1 MQKNKTTHIVAGIL
15 ILFFVAIFLVLTGR
29 FLYIQATGEVNGIS
43 LDDWAAKKRTSSYS
57 LHANRGKILDDNGMT
72 LAYDMP
78 TFEMYA
84 IVDESYSKDS
94 EDPIHVDDPGK
105 TASALAPILDVDESY
120 IKERIEKGIDNDQFQ
135 VEFGKVGKDLD
146 QKTKEEI
153 EELDLPGI
161 QFDKQYMRKYPNAM
175 FASHIIGYA
184 KRDDGNITGV
194 TGIENEMNDYL
205 GGENGHISY
214 RHDRYGTKLL
224 DPKEVV
230 TEPKDGDDVYLTIDQ
245 KIQTLL
251 EDTLSQVDEEYNP
264 ERMTAVVV
272 NPKTGEVVAMGS
284 RPSYNPNS
292 PTDVENWYNDVVSTP
307 FDPGSTMKIFTWA
320 SAIDAGVYN
329 GSEEFKSGKY
339 KAEDYIETI
348 HDHNAGE
355 GWGSISYDE
364 GFARS
369 SNVAAARLVWDK
381 LGTDDYLDYLK
392 AFDFDEVTGIDLP
405 DEVPGGILYNRGIEQ
420 ITTSFGQGTTMTP
433 IQQIKAATA
442 IANDGKMMKPY
453 VISSI
458 KDSDS
463 DKVLK
468 EKEPE
473 VVGEPIKKETASK
486 MRDLMETVVNGE
498 NGTGKGFKLDEYT
511 VAGKTGTSQIPG
523 DSGTFL
529 TGKENHIF
537 SFLGM
542 APKDDP
548 ELLMYV
554 SVKQPELDDT
564 EAGSVPVSF
573 IFKNVMENGLQYL
586 NIEPDKDSNENIE
599 TVNVDNI
606 IGADTEKT
614 AKSLKEKGLQVSV
627 VGSGKTIDAT
637 NVEEDSDLF
646 PGDRVILLTE
656 KPEMPNIKGWSQRD
670 VLQLTDLLGI
680 DVDISGSGYVKKQS
694 IEKGDVIKEDD
705 ILEVELEAPG
715 ENNEGDDE
723 DS

>member
-1 MQKNKTTHIVAGIL
+1 MQKNKKTHITAGIL
-15 ILFFVAIFLVLTGR
+15 ILFFIAVFLVLTGR

-43 LDDWAAKKRTSSYS
+43 LEEWADKKRTSSYS

-84 IVDESYSKDS
+84 ITDESYSKDS
-94 EDPIHVDDPGK
+94 DNPIHVDDPEYA
-105 TASALAPILDVDESY
+105 ASVLAPILDADESY
-120 IKERIEKGIDNDQFQ
+120 IKERMEKGIANDQFQ
-135 VEFGKVGKDLD
+135 VEFGEKGKDLT
-146 QKTKEEI
+146 QQTKEEI

-161 QFDKQYMRKYPNAM
+161 QFEKEYMRNYPNAM
-175 FASHIIGYA
+175 FASHIIGFA
-184 KRDDGNITGV
+184 DREDGDITGV

-205 GGENGHISY
+205 SGENGHISY
-214 RHDRYGTKLL
+214 RHDKYGTKLL

-272 NPKTGEVVAMGS
+272 NPKTGETVAMGS
-284 RPSYNPNS
+284 RPSYNPNNPS
-292 PTDVENWYNDVVSTP
+292 DVDNWYNDVVSTP

-329 GSEEFKSGKY
+329 GSEEYKSGKY
-339 KAEDYIETI
+339 KAEDWIETI
-348 HDHNAGE
+348 HDHNGGD

-364 GFARS
+364 GFSRS

-392 AFDFDEVTGIDLP
+392 AFDFDDTTGIDLP
-405 DEVPGGILYNRGIEQ
+405 DEVPGAILYNRGIEQ

-433 IQQIKAATA
+433 IQQIKAASA

-458 KDSDS
+458 NDSDTG
-463 DKVLK
+463 KVL
-468 EKEPE
+468 EESEPE
-473 VVGEPIKKETASK
+473 VAGEPISKETASD

-498 NGTGKGFKLDEYT
+498 HGTGKGFKLDEYT

-554 SVKQPELDDT
+554 SVKQPELDET

-586 NIEPDKDSNENIE
+586 NIEPDKDSKENIE
-599 TVNVDNI
+599 TVNVEELIDE
-606 IGADTEKT
+606 DVEQVD
-614 AKSLKEKGLQVSV
+614 KSLEEKGLKVTV
-627 VGSGKTIDAT
+627 VGAGETVRAT
-637 NVEEDSDLF
+637 NIEENSELF
-646 PGDRVILLTE
+646 PGDRVILLTDE
-656 KPEMPNIKGWSQRD
+656 PEMPDVTGWSQRD
-670 VLQLTDLLGI
+670 LLQLTNLLEI
-680 DVDISGSGYVKKQS
+680 DIDISGKGYVKNQS
-694 IEKGDVIKEDD
+694 IEKGHAIKDGD
-705 ILEVELEAPG
+705 TLEVELKPPD
-715 ENNEGDDE
+715 ENDD